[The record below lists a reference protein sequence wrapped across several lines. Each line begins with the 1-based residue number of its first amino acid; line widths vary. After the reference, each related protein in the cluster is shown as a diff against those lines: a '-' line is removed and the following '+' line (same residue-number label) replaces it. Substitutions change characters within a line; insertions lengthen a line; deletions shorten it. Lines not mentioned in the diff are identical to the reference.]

1 MAFRKPGVDAYRI
14 QTAVDNAFG
23 PAAMFV
29 CAWVRFDVLAASA
42 TIYYGINSNE
52 RGCWLRLA
60 SGAGG
65 LDIDFAYVKAGGTNV
80 FTVHTAHGISAS
92 EWAWWYGGVDA
103 SGNIVVGVNENFTTT
118 SDGAPKTWLNKYDGS
133 NNQAQATIADARLY
147 GRLPMEAERHYLLR
161 RQGSDSDV
169 DQLVSRLRLWDA
181 APGNTTATALPV
193 DMVKP
198 ERPWVAAGAGDAY
211 TWEGAPYPLRRAA

>member
-1 MAFRKPGVDAYRI
+1 MAFRKPSVDAYRI

-65 LDIDFAYVKAGGTNV
+65 PTACFNGPSGPATACGPFVCASQNDSGGGGGSAGGP
-80 FTVHTAHGISAS
+80 
-92 EWAWWYGGVDA
+92 WAGG
-103 SGNIVVGVNENFTTT
+103 S
-118 SDGAPKTWLNKYDGS
+118 S
-133 NNQAQATIADARLY
+133 
-147 GRLPMEAERHYLLR
+147 
-161 RQGSDSDV
+161 
-169 DQLVSRLRLWDA
+169 
-181 APGNTTATALPV
+181 APGSIV
-193 DMVKP
+193 
-198 ERPWVAAGAGDAY
+198 RGAMDSAR
-211 TWEGAPYPLRRAA
+211 TSHF